1 MIVGLT
7 GGIGSGKSEVSRRF
21 EQLNITVIDADIIA
35 RKVVAPGTSG
45 LDAITEHFG
54 QKILNDDKTLNR
66 SRLRDLIFNQSSEK
80 IWLENLLHPI
90 IRTETIV
97 QLKNS
102 TSPYTILSSPLLLET
117 TQHKLVDRILII
129 DAPEELQ
136 IARATARDT
145 NNSEQ
150 IKKIM
155 ATQMKRSD
163 RCAKADDII
172 HNHGDLKD
180 LDTQIQN
187 LHKKYLDI
195 TPNYL
200 S

>member
-21 EQLNITVIDADIIA
+21 EQLNINVIDADIIA
-35 RKVVAPGTSG
+35 REVVATGTSG
-45 LDAITEHFG
+45 LNAITEHFG
-54 QKILNDDKTLNR
+54 QKILNDNKTLNR

-117 TQHKLVDRILII
+117 TQHELVDRILVI

-136 IARATARDT
+136 IERATARDT

-155 ATQMKRSD
+155 ATQMKRSE

-195 TPNYL
+195 TSNYL